1 MTTTTQDALVRA
13 NLSFYDAINAGDIEA
28 MDALWANAALVTCAH
43 PGWPALHG
51 RDEVI
56 SSWRAILL
64 GLAPPKILCVEPHAS
79 VLGEEVG
86 YVLCREQLDDQT
98 LVATNLF
105 VREQGLW
112 LVAHHQ
118 AGPMADWNV
127 PEPQSM
133 LVN

>member
-1 MTTTTQDALVRA
+1 MTNSTQDALLRA
-13 NLSFYDAINAGDIEA
+13 NLAFYDAINAGDIEE
-28 MDALWANAALVTCAH
+28 MDALWANQAPVACAH

-56 SSWRAILL
+56 SSWRSILM
-64 GLAPPKILCVEPHAS
+64 GPAPPKILCVAPHATAF
-79 VLGEEVG
+79 GEVG
-86 YVLCREQLDDQT
+86 YVMCREQLDSQT

-112 LVAHHQ
+112 LIALHH

-127 PEPQSM
+127 PEPQST